1 MTAGPGENQKAD
13 APIRVLYSFPH
24 AVGAP
29 GIGVTALN
37 QIRGLRAAGAL
48 VTVVCTS
55 IHETVQLPEAVRTL
69 TVFGRRVP
77 HRLLGSVET
86 ALAFHDRRAAAVL
99 SRGNYD
105 VVHTWP
111 LGALATL
118 RAARSRRV
126 LGTREAPNSHTAVA
140 YELAENESRRVGIV
154 SGTRQSHHPN
164 PKRLQRELLEYEAA
178 DLILVPSAHVE
189 KSFLDQHTPAAKLA
203 RHQYGFDPN
212 VFHAHDRAD
221 GSPHQFTAVFLGS
234 AEPRK
239 GLHYALEA
247 WHASGAA
254 ERGRLLI
261 AGAFAP
267 GYREYLA
274 HLLDHPSVH
283 VLGFVSDT
291 AALLRSAD
299 ILVLPSVEEGSAL
312 VTFEALASGCIPL
325 VSTSSGATFVAGR
338 EGLLHEPGDVR
349 TLAGQI
355 RSVQTDRG
363 LRERLRAAGISAA
376 ESFTWDAAGVRMLQ
390 IYSDS
395 MHRPRH

>member
-189 KSFLDQHTPAAKLA
+189 KSFL
-203 RHQYGFDPN
+203 
-212 VFHAHDRAD
+212 
-221 GSPHQFTAVFLGS
+221 
-234 AEPRK
+234 
-239 GLHYALEA
+239 
-247 WHASGAA
+247 
-254 ERGRLLI
+254 
-261 AGAFAP
+261 
-267 GYREYLA
+267 

-291 AALLRSAD
+291 AAFLRSAD